1 MKWDTFFFKYLTAEI
16 ELYYSNVHLATPL
29 SDKRLPIIVQS
40 YKLTPVTARIGHCDE
55 IWRDLRTT
63 AKEIAIRFRTL
74 TVWYWHQAK
83 FVNEIPK
90 DCLKCYMITRRWI
103 AAFFSLIN
111 FTAFI
116 TVKLY
121 RFVISYKYIF
131 NKTKHVYRV
140 VYRHNIMTI
149 QLVAF
154 KGFSLSYWYRHYVE
168 WLSMKKKISRTSICS
183 MMSSLANLI
192 TP

>member
-1 MKWDTFFFKYLTAEI
+1 M
-16 ELYYSNVHLATPL
+16 LYDH
-29 SDKRLPIIVQS
+29 
-40 YKLTPVTARIGHCDE
+40 
-55 IWRDLRTT
+55 
-63 AKEIAIRFRTL
+63 
-74 TVWYWHQAK
+74 
-83 FVNEIPK
+83 
-90 DCLKCYMITRRWI
+90 
-103 AAFFSLIN
+103 AALNCSLFSLIN

-154 KGFSLSYWYRHYVE
+154 KRFFTQLLIQTLCRMAVNE
-168 WLSMKKKISRTSICS
+168 KKKSHEHRD
-183 MMSSLANLI
+183 NLFYDVI
-192 TP
+192 IGQLNYTLILHT